1 MKIQVL
7 HYATLTEEIT
17 HGMGRNERIILKW
30 VLKKQ
35 DVGRRE
41 PDSPA
46 EDKIRLWLL

>member
-17 HGMGRNERIILKW
+17 QGMGKNERIILKW
-30 VLKKQ
+30 FLNKQ
-35 DVGRRE
+35 DVGRNE

-46 EDKIRLWLL
+46 EDKIH